1 MIYQAARAH
10 SKSLILMTIMHAHG
24 KTITT
29 IISTGGSVGFFLD
42 FK

>member
-10 SKSLILMTIMHAHG
+10 SKSLILMKTMHAHG
-24 KTITT
+24 KTISTT
-29 IISTGGSVGFFLD
+29 ISTGGLVGFFLD